1 MITNHQE
8 SRLDLLR
15 PQPVVKRLTPNGR
28 NEYLLP
34 FGVGFAFQTCWDG
47 SATRYHH
54 NGITCRSCGRM
65 TDNSFGKTY
74 GSLHLAQRRGSD
86 APQIVLLADKG
97 TRLLFSQYHELQ
109 HLHGDKYPALVVFTG
124 SGKRQSV
131 RVERMLLQ
139 FKVLVSEHSADEMM
153 IRYDHLNMVLRRA
166 AAKGY
171 DVPPYL
177 PKRPSSGVS
186 TEDLLAAR
194 KKLRDRGI
202 TGRAVNAI
210 LAKRFGLQTPCVRMR
225 LIRHDRAASASPQP
239 RNLSTEKTVGA

>member
-1 MITNHQE
+1 
-8 SRLDLLR
+8 
-15 PQPVVKRLTPNGR
+15 VKTLTTEKPRLTGQQ
-28 NEYLLP
+28 
-34 FGVGFAFQTCWDG
+34 AI
-47 SATRYHH
+47 A
-54 NGITCRSCGRM
+54 I
-65 TDNSFGKTY
+65 
-74 GSLHLAQRRGSD
+74 A
-86 APQIVLLADKG
+86 
-97 TRLLFSQYHELQ
+97 LFSRGLNRHEI
-109 HLHGDKYPALVVFTG
+109 
-124 SGKRQSV
+124 
-131 RVERMLLQ
+131 
-139 FKVLVSEHSADEMM
+139 ADEMM
-153 IRYDHLNMVLRRA
+153 IGYDHLNMVLRRA